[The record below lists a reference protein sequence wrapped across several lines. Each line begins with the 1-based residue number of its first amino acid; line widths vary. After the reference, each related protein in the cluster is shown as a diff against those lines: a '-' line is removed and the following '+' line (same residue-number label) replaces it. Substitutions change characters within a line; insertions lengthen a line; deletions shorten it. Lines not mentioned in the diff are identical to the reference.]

1 MALDNVL
8 KVRVDFR
15 RMRSFLSTRFARY
28 LLSPL
33 LAVWV
38 AGGGCL
44 LGCEG
49 KILAAVQETAGILVS
64 HGTKAHE
71 PATHELFTESRV
83 ARSQIVQE
91 GASCATGQSH
101 HCCARTPAKK
111 SGARTA
117 GPSKNVSI
125 SRNPAVTAT
134 TPEKIRIGA
143 SQALLFTAG
152 SAVIFGNSPSGTM
165 EGCPLAVNATAIVS
179 SFRNDQSSLALT
191 SAPST
196 LRWLTSLKQTPPPVP
211 PPRIPSLNHTYLNCC
226 VFLI

>member
-1 MALDNVL
+1 
-8 KVRVDFR
+8 
-15 RMRSFLSTRFARY
+15 MRSFLSTRFARY

-33 LAVWV
+33 LALWV

-64 HGTKAHE
+64 HSTKAQE
-71 PATHELFTESRV
+71 PATHELSATESRL

-91 GASCATGQSH
+91 GGSCATGQSH
-101 HCCARTPAKK
+101 HCCARTPEKK
-111 SGARTA
+111 SVARTA

-125 SRNPAVTAT
+125 SHSPASAAAVTAT

-152 SAVIFGNSPSGTM
+152 SPVVFGNAPSGTM
-165 EGCPLAVNATAIVS
+165 EGCPLAVNATAVVS
-179 SFRNDQSSLALT
+179 SFRNDQSSVALT